1 MFLIFICLSIIYCV
15 YALYIRMVIYIYTAM
30 QWINI
35 IATIALCIWLYVGVI
50 LFNRFLKE
58 ILGIN
63 KILKK

>member
-1 MFLIFICLSIIYCV
+1 M
-15 YALYIRMVIYIYTAM
+15 YTTM

-35 IATIALCIWLYVGVI
+35 IATIALCIWLYVGII

-58 ILGIN
+58 VLGIN